1 MRRSYQPGRPAG
13 PAPGWIKLAALPPP
27 PDMETDR
34 VVLVTGAARRI
45 GAEVARH
52 LHALGCSVV
61 LHHRHSAGE
70 AQRLADA
77 LNTVRPDSAL
87 AVAADLSGAAECART
102 VDAAAAW
109 KGRLDAL
116 VNNASSFY
124 RTPIGSIDERQ
135 WAELM
140 DGNLKA
146 ALFTTQAAAPWLRR
160 RGGAI
165 VNVCDVHTE
174 RPLPQF
180 SVYTAAKAGLV
191 ALTRAFALELAPQ
204 VRVNAVSP
212 GSLDWPEAP
221 VFNDAERR
229 AGEAA
234 IPLGRL
240 GTGRDI
246 ARAIEFLLFG
256 NDYVTGHVL
265 DVDGGS
271 SLASRWTGPR

>member
-1 MRRSYQPGRPAG
+1 MDPNS
-13 PAPGWIKLAALPPP
+13 
-27 PDMETDR
+27 

-45 GAEVARH
+45 GADVARH

-61 LHHRHSAGE
+61 VHYRRSAGD
-70 AQRLADA
+70 ANRLVDA
-77 LNTVRPDSAL
+77 LNAARAGSAI
-87 AVAADLSGAAECART
+87 AVEADLSQMRECARL
-102 VDAAAAW
+102 VAAATGW

-124 RTPIGSIDERQ
+124 RTPVGAIDERQ
-135 WAELM
+135 WSELV

-146 ALFTTQAAAPWLRR
+146 TLFTSQAAVPPLRES
-160 RGGAI
+160 GGAI

-180 SVYTAAKAGLV
+180 SVYTAAKAGVV
-191 ALTRAFALELAPQ
+191 ALTRALALELAPR
-204 VRVNAVSP
+204 VRVNAIAP
-212 GSLDWPEAP
+212 GSLDWPETG
-221 VFNDAERR
+221 VFSEAERR

-240 GTGRDI
+240 GTGADV
-246 ARAIEFLLFG
+246 ARAVAFLLFG

-265 DVDGGS
+265 AVDGGA
-271 SLASRWTGPR
+271 SLVSR

>member
-1 MRRSYQPGRPAG
+1 M
-13 PAPGWIKLAALPPP
+13 K
-27 PDMETDR
+27 PDC
-34 VVLVTGAARRI
+34 VVLVTGAARRV
-45 GAEVARH
+45 GAEIARH

-61 LHHRHSAGE
+61 LHYRHSADD
-70 AQRLADA
+70 ANHLAA
-77 LNTVRPDSAL
+77 SLNSLRENSAL
-87 AVAADLSGAAECART
+87 ALAADLSSAQECARMVT
-102 VDAAAAW
+102 AAAHW
-109 KGRLDAL
+109 KNRLDAL

-135 WAELM
+135 WSELV

-146 ALFTTQAAAPWLRR
+146 ALFVSQAAVPWLRL

-180 SVYTAAKAGLV
+180 SVYTAAKAGIV
-191 ALTRAFALELAPQ
+191 ALTRALALELAPQ

-212 GSLDWPEAP
+212 GSLDWPETP
-221 VFNDAERR
+221 VFSDDERR

-240 GTGRDI
+240 GTGHDI

-265 DVDGGS
+265 NVDGGA
-271 SLASRWTGPR
+271 SLVSHWIEPR

>member
-1 MRRSYQPGRPAG
+1 MDPNS
-13 PAPGWIKLAALPPP
+13 
-27 PDMETDR
+27 

-45 GAEVARH
+45 GADVARH

-61 LHHRHSAGE
+61 VHYRRSAGD
-70 AQRLADA
+70 ANRLVDA
-77 LNTVRPDSAL
+77 LNAARAGSAI
-87 AVAADLSGAAECART
+87 AVEADLSQMRECARL
-102 VDAAAAW
+102 VAAATGW

-124 RTPIGSIDERQ
+124 RTPVGAIDERQ
-135 WAELM
+135 WSELV

-146 ALFTTQAAAPWLRR
+146 TLFTSQAAVPPLRES
-160 RGGAI
+160 GGAI

-180 SVYTAAKAGLV
+180 SVYTAAKAGVV
-191 ALTRAFALELAPQ
+191 ALTRALALELAPR
-204 VRVNAVSP
+204 VRVNAIAP
-212 GSLDWPEAP
+212 GSLDWPETG
-221 VFNDAERR
+221 VFSEAERR

-240 GTGRDI
+240 GTGEDV
-246 ARAIEFLLFG
+246 ARAVAFLLFG

-265 DVDGGS
+265 AVDGGA
-271 SLASRWTGPR
+271 SLVSR

>member
-1 MRRSYQPGRPAG
+1 M
-13 PAPGWIKLAALPPP
+13 KL
-27 PDMETDR
+27 DC
-34 VVLVTGAARRI
+34 VVLVTGAARRV

-61 LHHRHSAGE
+61 LHYRHSADD
-70 AQRLADA
+70 ANRLAA
-77 LNTVRPDSAL
+77 SLNAAREHSAL
-87 AVAADLSGAAECART
+87 ALAADLSSAHECAQMVT
-102 VDAAAAW
+102 AAAHW
-109 KGRLDAL
+109 KNRLDAL

-124 RTPIGSIDERQ
+124 RTPIGGIDERQ
-135 WAELM
+135 WSELV

-146 ALFTTQAAAPWLRR
+146 AVFVSQAAVPWLRL

-180 SVYTAAKAGLV
+180 SVYTAAKAGIV
-191 ALTRAFALELAPQ
+191 ALTRALALELAPQ

-212 GSLDWPEAP
+212 GSLDWPEQP
-221 VFNDAERR
+221 VFSDEERR

-240 GTGRDI
+240 GTGHDI

-265 DVDGGS
+265 NVDGGA
-271 SLASRWTGPR
+271 SLVSHWIEPR